1 LTRTA
6 TAAQNIASEE
16 SGIPQGMRAQGEN
29 IMRAFVLAVIA
40 TALLATG
47 TAYMLERIQKT
58 ADVANATSG
67 ARITRN

>member
-1 LTRTA
+1 
-6 TAAQNIASEE
+6 
-16 SGIPQGMRAQGEN
+16 
-29 IMRAFVLAVIA
+29 MRAFVLAVIA